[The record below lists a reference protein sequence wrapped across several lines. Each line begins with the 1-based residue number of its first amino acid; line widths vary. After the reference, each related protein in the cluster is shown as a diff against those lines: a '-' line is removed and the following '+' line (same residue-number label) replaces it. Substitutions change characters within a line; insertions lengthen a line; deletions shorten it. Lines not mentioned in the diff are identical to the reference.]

1 MKDRVATRRAL
12 KAFWTDPSGATA
24 VELGILVGIIC
35 VMLITALGA
44 LGGKLNGLFT
54 KLSDK
59 FA

>member
-1 MKDRVATRRAL
+1 MAARRTL
-12 KAFWTDPSGATA
+12 KSFWTDQSGATA

-44 LGGKLNGLFT
+44 LGGNLNGLFT